1 MLYILQMQ
9 QILDKRI
16 VLKEVCNMG
25 KEINIER
32 NNKYHLLIDE
42 LEEIKELIEIQ
53 KDQNVLINKELLLSI
68 LNESIDDYWRAK
80 EEGERH

>member
-1 MLYILQMQ
+1 MQ